1 MEIHECKALKI
12 IEIWDSINKI
22 MELKCHEI
30 AQQFNLSLEQFHLL
44 IELDELELNVSN
56 ETQLPTVG
64 EIASNMGNAPNT
76 LSERIKRLE
85 KKGLVEKIKD
95 SNDLRVSRVALT
107 NEGRRLIESI
117 KNQVGKNLLNDVLEK
132 MDEESLDNLLKSFDQ
147 LFNHLSN
154 RKNEYEFRKSKL
166 LH

>member
-1 MEIHECKALKI
+1 METHECKAMKI
-12 IEIWDSINKI
+12 IEIWDSINEI
-22 MELKCHEI
+22 MELKWHEI

-44 IELDELELNVSN
+44 IELEELELNVSN

-95 SNDLRVSRVALT
+95 NNDLRVSRVALT
-107 NEGRRLIESI
+107 NEGRKLIESI
-117 KNQVGKNLLNDVLEK
+117 KNQVGKNLLNDILEK
-132 MDEESLDNLLKSFDQ
+132 MDEESLDNLLKSLYQ
-147 LFNHLSN
+147 LHDHLTN
-154 RKNEYEFRKSKL
+154 RKN
-166 LH
+166 

>member
-1 MEIHECKALKI
+1 MEKMETHECKALKI
-12 IEIWDSINKI
+12 IESLDSINEI
-22 MELKCHEI
+22 MELKWHEI
-30 AQQFNLSLEQFHLL
+30 VQQFNLSLEQFHLL

-64 EIASNMGNAPNT
+64 EIANNMGNAPNT

-95 SNDLRVSRVALT
+95 NNDLRVSRVALT

-117 KNQVGKNLLNDVLEK
+117 KNQVGKNLLNDVLKK
-132 MDEESLDNLLKSFDQ
+132 MDEKSLDNLLKCLDQ
-147 LFNHLSN
+147 LLNHLSN
-154 RKNEYEFRKSKL
+154 RKN
-166 LH
+166 

>member
-1 MEIHECKALKI
+1 MEKMETHECKAMKI
-12 IEIWDSINKI
+12 IEIWDSINET
-22 MELKCHEI
+22 MELKWHEI

-44 IELDELELNVSN
+44 IELEELELNVSN

-95 SNDLRVSRVALT
+95 NNDLRVSRVALT
-107 NEGRRLIESI
+107 NEGRKLIESI
-117 KNQVGKNLLNDVLEK
+117 KNQVGKNLLNDILEK
-132 MDEESLDNLLKSFDQ
+132 MDEESLDNLLKSLYQ
-147 LFNHLSN
+147 LHDHLTN
-154 RKNEYEFRKSKL
+154 RKN
-166 LH
+166 